1 MRVKCLRKA
10 VPVSVLIGI
19 LCAQWVGAPPSQDLE
34 ILVGKRRWRVDG
46 LQKESYSY
54 YQLKDLAS
62 IVGLELK
69 EHGSGLTVEGP
80 RGTLTLLNGRPLLK
94 FEDHYILLSGPPW
107 KRQTNNWYVTED
119 FLSKAVPLVV
129 NRQLERVSRGR
140 YRMEELEQNRVQV
153 RVANY
158 PDHVRVVFESNLKS
172 PVRVQERDKYIE
184 VEFQQYLVRPE
195 FPNEKPDRRFVS
207 SVGFDASDIY
217 GTFRIF
223 KGNRYHD
230 FREFTL
236 SDPER
241 RVVDIYGPLELT
253 EELEGTETAVL
264 SLVPN
269 STDTPLR
276 TGTDRTAPLRRVN
289 QNLVTIDPGHGGND
303 QGVNTSGD
311 LAEKDLVLA
320 IASQI
325 RAELGG
331 QGYSVMLTRTRDVE
345 LPIEHRS
352 SVGNYYGSRVFL
364 SVHTGGSP
372 SPEVQGPVVYVHT
385 YSHEISDHP
394 LESPSGEAV
403 PPTKPGASTIQER
416 GEANED
422 LVPWEEAQ
430 RQYLSLS
437 RGLAEGL
444 QRDLNLLWG
453 TQNQVVKIPLGLLI
467 SVSAPAVLIE
477 TGFLTN
483 QEDYRK
489 LKSAEFQAGLAS
501 VIASSVARFLQKHP
515 IQGNPEVDGE
525 GKP

>member
-1 MRVKCLRKA
+1 M
-10 VPVSVLIGI
+10 PTSVLIGI
-19 LCAQWVGAPPSQDLE
+19 LCAQWVAAPSPHDLE
-34 ILVGKRRWRVDG
+34 ILVGKRRSRVDAR
-46 LQKESYSY
+46 QKGSHPY

-69 EHGSGLTVEGP
+69 EQGDVLRVEGP
-80 RGTLTLLNGRPLLK
+80 RGTLTLLDGRPLLK

-107 KRQTNNWYVTED
+107 RRKSNNWYVTED

-129 NRQLERVSRGR
+129 NRKLEKLSRGR

-172 PVRVQERDKYIE
+172 PVRVQERDRYIE
-184 VEFQQYLVRPE
+184 VEFEQYVVHPN
-195 FPNEKPDRRFVS
+195 FPDEKPDRRFVS
-207 SVGFDASDIY
+207 SVGFDTSDIY

-230 FREFTL
+230 FREFAL

-241 RVVDIYGPLELT
+241 TVVDVYGPPELT
-253 EELEGTETAVL
+253 KEWEGPETAGP
-264 SLVPN
+264 SLVPD
-269 STDTPLR
+269 STETPLR
-276 TGTDRTAPLRRVN
+276 TGTDGTAPLRRIN

-303 QGVNTSGD
+303 QGVNTSED
-311 LAEKDLVLA
+311 LVEKNLVLA
-320 IASQI
+320 ISSQI

-364 SVHTGGSP
+364 SIHTGGSP

-385 YSHEISDHP
+385 YSHEVPDHP
-394 LESPSGEAV
+394 SESPRGEAV
-403 PPTKPGASTIQER
+403 SPTESVASTVQER
-416 GEANED
+416 SEASGD

-430 RQYLSLS
+430 REYLTLS

-444 QRDLNLLWG
+444 QRDLNRLWG
-453 TQNQVVKIPLGLLI
+453 ARNQVVEVPLGLLV
-467 SVSAPAVLIE
+467 SVTAPAVLIE

-483 QEDYRK
+483 PEDSQK
-489 LKSAEFQAGLAS
+489 LTSAEFQAGLAS
-501 VIASSVARFLQKHP
+501 TIASSVARFLQEHP
-515 IQGNPEVDGE
+515 IQGNPEVGAE